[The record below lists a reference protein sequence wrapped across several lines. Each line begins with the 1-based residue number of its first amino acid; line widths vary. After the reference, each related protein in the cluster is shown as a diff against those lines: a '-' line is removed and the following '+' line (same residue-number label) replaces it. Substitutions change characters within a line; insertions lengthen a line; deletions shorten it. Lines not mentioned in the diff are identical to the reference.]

1 MEQPLGGLIHPEM
14 TGLIALV
21 FALGL
26 RHGFDPD
33 HLVAIDGLTRSSARA
48 RPGMSRWS
56 GLFFSLGHG
65 AVVTLVGLGVAVAA
79 ADLQA
84 PRWLE
89 HLGAWI
95 SIGVLLVLGIG
106 NLLMTARTPSGT
118 AVPLVGMRGRWLAER
133 LARASHPLVI
143 ASAGAAFA
151 LSFDTISHALLFSL
165 TGASMAGALFA
176 AVLGIVFTLGM
187 ALTDTLNGW
196 WVARVVAGADR
207 RAAFVSRCV
216 SVAIACLCLAL
227 AAGGF
232 AKYVLPALEEQ
243 AAAFGPAL
251 SVGSIV
257 LIFAVYALASRF
269 AVLR

>member
-1 MEQPLGGLIHPEM
+1 M

-33 HLVAIDGLTRSSARA
+33 HLVAIDGLTRSSARV
-48 RPGMSRWS
+48 RPGVSRWS

-84 PRWLE
+84 P
-89 HLGAWI
+89 
-95 SIGVLLVLGIG
+95 
-106 NLLMTARTPSGT
+106 
-118 AVPLVGMRGRWLAER
+118 
-133 LARASHPLVI
+133 
-143 ASAGAAFA
+143 
-151 LSFDTISHALLFSL
+151 LFSL

-176 AVLGIVFTLGM
+176 AMLGIVFTLGM
-187 ALTDTLNGW
+187 VVTDTLNGW

-216 SVAIACLCLAL
+216 SVAIAFLCLAL

-243 AAAFGPAL
+243 AAAFGPVL
-251 SVGSIV
+251 SVASIL
-257 LIFAVYALASRF
+257 LIFGVYALASRF